1 LENKAQMTLTQEQA
15 ETLLSQAR
23 IAAEKA
29 YAPYSDFPV
38 GAALLTESGTVV
50 CGVNVENISF
60 GLTLCAERTALVK
73 AISDGQQQFKAIA
86 VWASR
91 RPHGSVV
98 PCGACRQ
105 VMAEFLK
112 PDTPVIMSHSETG
125 QVRILTLQALLPE
138 AFGPTLGSKI

>member
-1 LENKAQMTLTQEQA
+1 MAISTDQA
-15 ETLLSQAR
+15 EALLSQAR
-23 IAAEKA
+23 SAAEKA

-38 GAALLTESGTVV
+38 GAALLTEGGEVV
-50 CGVNVENISF
+50 QGANVENASF

-73 AISDGQQQFKAIA
+73 AISNGQKHIQAIA

-91 RPHGSVV
+91 RPNGSVT

-112 PDTPVIMSHSETG
+112 PDTPVIMSNAETG
-125 QVRILTLQALLPE
+125 EIRTLLMKDLLPE
-138 AFGPTLGSKI
+138 AFGPAFG